1 MKWLSACPQTY
12 LLDFYPDES
21 KWLKNINIDN
31 PNPLKSS
38 TLSEN
43 FMISDIFS
51 AYDCP
56 QNKVVY
62 IFYDLREKIM
72 PISRKNIKKEKS
84 NVTCERT
91 KKEENLK
98 EEKTPTISTT
108 PNNSKDSNAAS
119 EENSTFTENLLRKI
133 KEQNKEIGVETYKNE
148 KEEGSF
154 NFIGFNG
161 NSKPVKMENSGFSF
175 NQNKKSVNFS
185 NFSASGGFLKQENSD
200 QKNEGKVEIVK
211 KEEGV
216 RKDLRHLNKIKDLV
230 DIVGK
235 KYEKM
240 QKK

>member
-1 MKWLSACPQTY
+1 
-12 LLDFYPDES
+12 
-21 KWLKNINIDN
+21 
-31 PNPLKSS
+31 
-38 TLSEN
+38 
-43 FMISDIFS
+43 MISDIFS

-62 IFYDLREKIM
+62 IFYDLREKIL
-72 PISRKNIKKEKS
+72 PTIARKNIKKEKS
-84 NVTCERT
+84 NVEKT
-91 KKEENLK
+91 KKEENVK
-98 EEKTPTISTT
+98 EEKTPTLSTT
-108 PNNSKDSNAAS
+108 PNNSKDSNALS

-133 KEQNKEIGVETYKNE
+133 KKNEEIGVETNKNQ

-154 NFIGFNG
+154 NFIAFYG

-175 NQNKKSVNFS
+175 NETKKSVNFS

-200 QKNEGKVEIVK
+200 QKNGGKVEIVK

-216 RKDLRHLNKIKDLV
+216 RKDLRQLNRIKDLV